1 MHCRPQIATLT
12 TFKAP
17 ILEISHFDLFGLRP
31 KLFEKLPKNF
41 QMSIADVCFLTTK
54 VMSLGYALYKK
65 SCSDIQMSKCLFFI
79 TKFIVALRYFQRLCC
94 CFPWRKLF
102 TRSTYFGSQL
112 QEFLKLTKV
121 GQQSFCILYFVHLR
135 NQFYFVTVP
144 QFFINE
150 SLLVNKTWNET
161 ILKTQNLFKSM
172 ILQLGNQEFL
182 RKIENS

>member
-12 TFKAP
+12 TFKAH
-17 ILEISHFDLFGLRP
+17 ILEISHFDLFSLRP

-41 QMSIADVCFLTTK
+41 QMSVADVCFLTMK

-65 SCSDIQMSKCLFFI
+65 SCSNIQMSKCLFFI
-79 TKFIVALRYFQRLCC
+79 TKFIVALRYFPRLCC

-144 QFFINE
+144 QFVINE